1 MRYLFFHLWDSFSQT
16 HSFWKKYEKR
26 RDIYNFDKYTKSC
39 QVLRGHR
46 RCGDLLGD
54 FCDGSAY
61 ESHPLFSEDRS
72 ALEVMIY
79 YDDVEVCN
87 PLGSR
92 TKKHK
97 LGMYQKF
104 S

>member
-1 MRYLFFHLWDSFSQT
+1 M
-16 HSFWKKYEKR
+16 K
-26 RDIYNFDKYTKSC
+26 
-39 QVLRGHR
+39 GHHR
-46 RCGDLLGD
+46 SDGLIGDY
-54 FCDGSAY
+54 CDGSLY
-61 ESHPLFSEDRS
+61 SSHELFSRNRT

-97 LGMYQKF
+97 LG
-104 S
+104 